1 MGFTQVENTV
11 EGSEKNKLSLFGT
24 NSISIDKLKS
34 NQPYLTKDLH
44 KVLHILAQKN

>member
-34 NQPYLTKDLH
+34 NQSYLTKDLH
-44 KVLHILAQKN
+44 KVLHILAHKN